1 MNRITKFWGAPI
13 LGALLFGNAACY
25 QKPAAPPETRKADNR
40 AAEENAI
47 RLQALEWAKDLSA
60 KDLEKTLSF
69 YAPDAFVFPPNQPV
83 AATADQRRKVWA
95 DTFAIPGV
103 ALETASSRIEAA
115 KSGDIGYETGTFQLS
130 AKDKKGKATTTIG
143 KYVVVWKKQSDGSWK
158 AAADIWNADQ

>member
-1 MNRITKFWGAPI
+1 
-13 LGALLFGNAACY
+13 
-25 QKPAAPPETRKADNR
+25 
-40 AAEENAI
+40 
-47 RLQALEWAKDLSA
+47 
-60 KDLEKTLSF
+60 
-69 YAPDAFVFPPNQPV
+69 
-83 AATADQRRKVWA
+83 
-95 DTFAIPGV
+95 V